1 MLQQIKYGIKINQK
15 TKKSINS
22 ITFAVSKHQVL
33 SQVMINRV
41 IIRIKVLQIIYAYYQ
56 KDSRDVALAENE
68 LFHGLQKSYDL
79 YHYLLLLIPTL
90 TYVEQKRLDKK
101 KYKYLATEEEK
112 NPDTRF
118 INNRFAEQLGKN
130 KQLLAFSNE
139 KGSIWMGEDVFLKK
153 ILDQIISS
161 DVYDEYL
168 KSPDTYES
176 DKEFWKKIFKQYIL
190 TCEELNELLEDK
202 SIYWNDDLDI
212 IGTFALK
219 TIKRFE
225 KSTETYQALLP
236 MFKNEEDRRF
246 AVNLLRKSIFE
257 GQSYNARID
266 KHIKNWELD
275 RIACIELY
283 IMQIAIAELL
293 HFPSIPINVTLNE
306 YIDIAKYYSTSK
318 SGTFINGT
326 LDAIVNELKSE
337 KILFKN

>member
-1 MLQQIKYGIKINQK
+1 
-15 TKKSINS
+15 
-22 ITFAVSKHQVL
+22 
-33 SQVMINRV
+33 MINRI
-41 IIRIKVLQIIYAYYQ
+41 IIRIKILQIIYAYYQ
-56 KDSRDVALAENE
+56 KDSRDIVLAEDE
-68 LFHGLQKSYDL
+68 LLHGLQKSYDL
-79 YHYLLLLIPTL
+79 YHYLLALIPTL
-90 TYVEQKRLDKK
+90 TNAEQKRLDKK

-118 INNRFAEQLGKN
+118 IDNRFAEQLSKN

-139 KGSIWMGEDVFLKK
+139 KGSIWIDENVFLKK

-161 DVYDEYL
+161 DIYDEYL

-176 DKEFWKKIFKQYIL
+176 DKEFWRKIFKQYIL
-190 TCEELNELLEDK
+190 PSEELNELLEDK

-212 IGTFALK
+212 VGTFVLK

-225 KSTETYQALLP
+225 EPTDQALLP
-236 MFKNEEDRRF
+236 MFKDEEDRRF
-246 AVNLLRKSIFE
+246 AVSLLRKSILE
-257 GQSYNARID
+257 GQSHNARID

-275 RIACIELY
+275 RVACIDLY
-283 IMQIAIAELL
+283 IMQIAITELL
-293 HFPSIPINVTLNE
+293 NFPSIPVNVTLNE